1 MFLFS
6 LITQQNNAA
15 IIFEIEYVAHMLKRA
30 FWYIILFLSVCTETF
45 VPDLLCGTQKD

>member
-6 LITQQNNAA
+6 MITQQNNAA

-30 FWYIILFLSVCTETF
+30 FWYIILFLPTPEF
-45 VPDLLCGTQKD
+45 ALKPL